1 MYFFYELNFK
11 FMINKDKFEI
21 LEKLLVWINYLLFFY
36 DVSCINDFYL

>member
-36 DVSCINDFYL
+36 DVCINDFYL